1 MCTINFIIDF
11 YRLTLYLQYKI
22 YIINYTNMYNIICLM
37 GIIDK
42 HTHMITV
49 VIGQVGDIKF
59 SGHRGLNV

>member
-1 MCTINFIIDF
+1 
-11 YRLTLYLQYKI
+11 
-22 YIINYTNMYNIICLM
+22 MYNIICLM